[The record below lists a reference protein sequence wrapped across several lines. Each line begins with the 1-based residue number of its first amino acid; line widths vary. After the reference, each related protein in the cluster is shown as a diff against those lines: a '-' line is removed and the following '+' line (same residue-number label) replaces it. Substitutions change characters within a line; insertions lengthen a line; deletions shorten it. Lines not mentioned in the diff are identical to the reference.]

1 MKKTLSILNLLMDKG
16 LTKKPSDV
24 LEKEEHRKRLRNLSF
39 PEKVKI
45 VVQLQKIAAPI
56 LRARG
61 IDARFWDI

>member
-1 MKKTLSILNLLMDKG
+1 MDKG
-16 LTKKPSDV
+16 RVKESAV
-24 LEKEEHRKRLRNLSF
+24 YGEKEEHRARLRKLSF

-61 IDARFWDI
+61 IDVRSWKI